1 MLSPSIVA
9 ALVGWV
15 QRDQQETVEYL
26 REDNR
31 ILQVQLGGWRLRL
44 TDDEGPP
51 PGGPYRLN
59 E

>member
-31 ILQVQLGGWRLRL
+31 ILQAQLGGWRLRL
-44 TDDEGPP
+44 TDDEGR
-51 PGGPYRLN
+51 RLVDRIG
-59 E
+59 